1 LHTNLYRSLNIEQP
15 SHTSVLKV
23 FKGVIIETGLS
34 KQMELREVYF
44 FQKLEGSLKYID
56 HKVLPS
62 LRDIDS

>member
-1 LHTNLYRSLNIEQP
+1 MHTNLYRSPNIEQP
-15 SHTSVLKV
+15 SYISVLKV

-56 HKVLPS
+56 QKVLPS